1 MFFQETIAA
10 YKTFP
15 NEKYD
20 KATETFYAIT
30 LKNSK
35 NTITERWRMS
45 FTQRHAEQQE
55 LFWIILVECTHPC
68 HTITSYLKTAAEGSC
83 CGLCR

>member
-35 NTITERWRMS
+35 NTITER
-45 FTQRHAEQQE
+45 
-55 LFWIILVECTHPC
+55 
-68 HTITSYLKTAAEGSC
+68 
-83 CGLCR
+83 

>member
-1 MFFQETIAA
+1 
-10 YKTFP
+10 
-15 NEKYD
+15 
-20 KATETFYAIT
+20 
-30 LKNSK
+30 
-35 NTITERWRMS
+35 MS